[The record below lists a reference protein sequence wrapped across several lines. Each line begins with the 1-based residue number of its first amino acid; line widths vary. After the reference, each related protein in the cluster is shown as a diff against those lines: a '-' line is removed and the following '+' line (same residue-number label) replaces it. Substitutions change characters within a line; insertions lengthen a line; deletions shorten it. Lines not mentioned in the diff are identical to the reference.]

1 MSVAKATRKYTVFSF
16 TRCGQT
22 FFLRTA
28 FSRFVFG
35 LGAFQVLG
43 IIMLEYRLANLFV
56 NNHINDY
63 ANNGADDFYD
73 DNVIKEYE

>member
-1 MSVAKATRKYTVFSF
+1 MSVAVATLQIYNFFIYT
-16 TRCGQT
+16 
-22 FFLRTA
+22 LRTDI
-28 FSRFVFG
+28 FSADCFLSLRFG